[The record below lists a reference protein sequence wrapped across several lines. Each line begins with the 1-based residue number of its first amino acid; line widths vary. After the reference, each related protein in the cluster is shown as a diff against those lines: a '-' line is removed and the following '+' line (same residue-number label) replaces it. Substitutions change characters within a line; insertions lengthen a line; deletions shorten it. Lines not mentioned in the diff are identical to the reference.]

1 MKMLVVIPAYNEE
14 KNIPGVIGDLRRH
27 ASGADIVVVNDGS
40 SDGTSQCARALGV
53 KVLNLPVN
61 LGIGGAMQAGYH
73 YANRHDYD
81 IAVQFDADG
90 QHQAGEIE
98 KLLGPLAAG
107 ESDMVVGSR
116 FLIPGGYRAGFARKA
131 GMRIFSSLVSV
142 ILGMRVTDTTS
153 GFRAVNRRVIEYYT
167 RQYPEDYPEVEA
179 LVLVHKQG
187 MRIREVPVV
196 MRERTSGRSSITPVR
211 PAYYMVKVMLAVFVD
226 LLKK

>member
-27 ASGADIVVVNDGS
+27 APGADIVVVNDGS

-73 YANRHDYD
+73 YANRHDYG

-116 FLIPGGYRAGFARKA
+116 FLIPGSYHAGFARKA
-131 GMRIFSSLVSV
+131 GMTIFSSLVSV

-211 PAYYMVKVMLAVFVD
+211 SAYYMVKVMLAVFVD

>member
-1 MKMLVVIPAYNEE
+1 MRMLVIIPAYNEE
-14 KNIPGVIGDLRRH
+14 RNIPGVIGDLRRN
-27 ASGADIVVVNDGS
+27 APGADIVVVNDGS
-40 SDGTSQCARALGV
+40 SDGTSQCARALGI

-73 YANRHDYD
+73 YANRHDYA

-98 KLLGPLAAG
+98 KLLRPLAAG

-116 FLIPGGYRAGFARKA
+116 FLIAGSYRATFARKA
-131 GMRIFSSLVSV
+131 GMRIFSFLVSV

-211 PAYYMVKVMLAVFVD
+211 SAYYMVKVMLAVFVD